1 MFEIYKHTFE
11 NGKSYI
17 GLTKIGMKKRL
28 KQHIFAAKKECKT
41 AFQRALR
48 KYDFKVQSSVLAT
61 CETLEQANELEKH
74 YIKVFNTFSGD
85 KDSMGYNQTRGGEYV
100 GVGDSSYTWDVLY
113 KDNPEKLV
121 ARKEAQS
128 KIHKGKKIPQETK
141 DEIRESVYN
150 LYNDEKYVEKLSRK
164 SGVSFKLRSERLAEK
179 EAKNKLKQ
187 QELESKLLR
196 LKNELNSFLY
206 APIKTLAPSAES
218 KSQTKK
224 RCFKKIHNLKLEKD
238 YFKSFLPKKRFIIAL
253 RMKRILLSNDTELI
267 KTLCYWM
274 GRTTNSYEY
283 YLLRGFDDLD
293 EIKKM
298 IQEDQKKRT
307 PTRKE
312 YWINKGFTEE
322 EAIKKVAEVQS
333 KFSKITHQNR
343 KRRKE
348 NVENS

>member
-17 GLTKIGMKKRL
+17 GLTKIGMKRRL
-28 KQHIFAAKKECKT
+28 RQHISGAKKNCKT
-41 AFQRALR
+41 AFQRALI
-48 KYDFKVQSSVLAT
+48 KYNFKVQSCVLNT
-61 CETLEQANELEKH
+61 CETLKEANELEKH

-85 KDSMGYNQTRGGEYV
+85 KGSKGYNQTRGGEYV
-100 GVGDSSYTWDVLY
+100 GVGDSSLTWDIIY

-121 ARKEAQS
+121 ARKEQTS
-128 KIHKGKKIPQETK
+128 KTHKGKKIPQEMK
-141 DEIRESVYN
+141 DEIRKSVYN
-150 LYNDEKYVEKLSRK
+150 LYDNEEYIKDLSMK
-164 SGVSFKLRSERLAEK
+164 SGVTFKLRSERLAEK
-179 EAKNKLKQ
+179 ETKSKLKK
-187 QELESKLLR
+187 QELEKKLLR
-196 LKNELNSFLY
+196 LKNELYEFLY
-206 APIKTLAPSAES
+206 APIKKLEPTTES
-218 KSQTKK
+218 IELSRKH
-224 RCFKKIHNLKLEKD
+224 CFKKIHNLKLEKD
-238 YFKSFLPKKRFIIAL
+238 YFKKFLPKKCFFIAL
-253 RMKRILLSNDTELI
+253 RMKRILLSNNVKLI

-283 YLLRGFDDLD
+283 YLLRGYDDLD
-293 EIKKM
+293 KIKNM
-298 IQEDQKKRT
+298 IQEDQRKRT

-322 EAIKKVAEVQS
+322 ESAKKVAELQS